1 VTRGP
6 VTGRASG
13 LTLALLVF
21 GFGSAGTPGSA
32 HAQGAAPALLAFVS
46 NEASHDVSVVDLGAR
61 RVVATIPVGGRARGI
76 QAAPGGRV
84 IYVAVSDDS
93 PTIESS
99 ADAIVAIDVAS
110 LRVTGR
116 IEAGTDPEQLAVS
129 IDGRKIFA
137 ANEDAGTA
145 TVIDLRSRKTLSSAV
160 VGIEPEGVAASPDGK
175 WVYVTAETSN
185 SVSMIDAHSAKVV
198 GNVLVDVRPRAVAF
212 SPDSRRA
219 YVTAEIGGSL
229 TALDTRRHTVVGTV
243 PLENGGGKP
252 VGVVVSRDGKRVFV
266 ANGAR
271 GVVSV
276 VDAGTLRVVRSI
288 AVGSRPW
295 GVALSPDGAL
305 LVTADGMS
313 DQVSII
319 DTKTLA
325 VIGQARVGQ
334 RPWGVAIVAAGSRPG
349 PHQGGAR

>member
-1 VTRGP
+1 MNAVACLRRTARL
-6 VTGRASG
+6 TGIVLAACGAFASD
-13 LTLALLVF
+13 A
-21 GFGSAGTPGSA
+21 A
-32 HAQGAAPALLAFVS
+32 AQGSGGGRALLAFVS
-46 NEASHDVSVVDLGAR
+46 NEASHDISVVDLDAR

-76 QAAPGGRV
+76 QAPPGGRV
-84 IYVAVSDDS
+84 VYVAVSDDS
-93 PTIESS
+93 PTVESS
-99 ADAIVAIDVAS
+99 ADAIVAIDVAT
-110 LRVTGR
+110 LRVTSR

-129 IDGRKIFA
+129 TDGRRIFA

-145 TVIDLRSRKTLSSAV
+145 TVIDLRTRKTLSSAV

-185 SVSMIDAHSAKVV
+185 SVSMIDARTAKVV

-229 TALDTRRHTVVGTV
+229 TALDTRRHAVAGRVG
-243 PLENGGGKP
+243 LEENAGKP
-252 VGVVVSRDGKRVFV
+252 VGVVVSRDGKRVFA

-271 GVVSV
+271 GTVSV
-276 VDAGTLRVVRSI
+276 IDAASLRVVQSVR
-288 AVGSRPW
+288 VGSRPW

-313 DQVSII
+313 DQISII
-319 DTKTLA
+319 DTGTLA
-325 VIGQARVGQ
+325 VVGHVAVGQ
-334 RPWGVAIVAAGSRPG
+334 RPWGVAIVAAGGRD
-349 PHQGGAR
+349 GARR

>member
-1 VTRGP
+1 VRRG
-6 VTGRASG
+6 TGARGAAVVAVALVAGFALTVRA
-13 LTLALLVF
+13 A
-21 GFGSAGTPGSA
+21 A
-32 HAQGAAPALLAFVS
+32 AQGSTPALLAFVS
-46 NEASHDVSVVDLGAR
+46 NEASHSVSVVDLDAR
-61 RVVATIPVGGRARGI
+61 RVVATIDVGGRARGI

-84 IYVAVSDDS
+84 VYVAVSDDS
-93 PTIESS
+93 PTVESS
-99 ADAIVAIDVAS
+99 ADAIVALDVAT

-116 IEAGTDPEQLAVS
+116 LEAGTDPEQLAVS
-129 IDGRKIFA
+129 TDGKKIFA
-137 ANEDAGTA
+137 TNEDAGTA

-185 SVSMIDAHSAKVV
+185 SVSMIDARTAKVV

-229 TALDTRRHTVVGTV
+229 TVLDTRRHAVAGTV
-243 PLENGGGKP
+243 ALEGNAGKP
-252 VGVVVSRDGKRVFV
+252 VGVVASRDGKRVFV

-276 VDAGTLRVVRSI
+276 VDAGTMRVTQSVR
-288 AVGSRPW
+288 VGSRPW
-295 GVALSPDGAL
+295 GIALSPNGAL

-313 DQVSII
+313 DEVSLI
-319 DTKTLA
+319 DTRTLA
-325 VIGQARVGQ
+325 VVGRVAVGQ
-334 RPWGVAIVAAGSRPG
+334 RPWGVAIVGVASAKR
-349 PHQGGAR
+349 